1 LSERHGLQ
9 APHPLALA
17 TVETPLEADIVG
29 CPDGL
34 INDGPPT
41 AAYVKGFG

>member
-1 LSERHGLQ
+1 LGEHHGLQ